1 MVEATLGFDGDR
13 IKRTEIAMIAIGAE
27 TKQHLGLFEADHP
40 ATAYARQCKAKPAKA
55 RAKQCDPAVGF
66 RLQPVGE
73 AGKLVGRTGT
83 EKRMAPDHLR
93 CVQAL
98 EIGRASCRER
108 VCQYG
113 EITVVAERLKKK
125 NKQKQDT

>member
-55 RAKQCDPAVGF
+55 RAKQCDPAVAF

-93 CVQAL
+93 CDQAMVIPVARTL
-98 EIGRASCRER
+98 RGTVPLAPWGLGGVR
-108 VCQYG
+108 VCPCPD
-113 EITVVAERLKKK
+113 V
-125 NKQKQDT
+125 